1 VQDRLNILLE
11 KHCET
16 IKSTVTELG
25 RMLADMSASIPSDPI
40 AEAEAAEG
48 LAHQLKGSSGTAG
61 FHEVSR
67 AATALDDHL
76 KVLCRGE
83 PTAVAGGM
91 GEAMSL
97 FQTLERITQSTT
109 PNSSRLYHAA

>member
-1 VQDRLNILLE
+1 MQDRLNILLE

-16 IKSTVTELG
+16 IKGSVTALG
-25 RMLADMSASIPSDPI
+25 RLLADLSAGTSSDPI
-40 AEAEAAEG
+40 AEVEAAEA

-61 FHEVSR
+61 FHEVSK

-76 KVLCRGE
+76 KVLCRSE
-83 PTAVAGGM
+83 PVAVAGGI

-97 FQTLERITQSTT
+97 YQTLERIAQNTT